1 MNNTK
6 PSPSDFIRSII
17 AEDLKVN
24 KNNGR
29 VHTRFPPEPNGYL
42 HIGHAK
48 SICLNFGI
56 ADENKG
62 ALCNLRFDDTNPS
75 KEEVEYVESIKE
87 DIKWLGFDW
96 GDRLFYASDYFEQL
110 YEYALQLIKDGKAY
124 VCDLSSQEIKEYRGT
139 LTEKGKESPYRNRS
153 VEENVELFKRMRA
166 GEFPDGSKVLRAKI
180 DMSSPNLNMRDP
192 VIYRI
197 LHTSHH
203 RTGDKWRI
211 YPMYD
216 FTHGL
221 SDSIEGITHSICTL
235 EFEDHRPLYDWFL
248 DELKVFHPQQIEFAR
263 LNLTYT
269 IMSKRNLLE
278 LVESGFVAGWDDP
291 RMPTIV
297 GLRRRG
303 FTPESIRNFCNR
315 IGVAKRDSTVGVA
328 LLEHSLREDL
338 NKSAPRVMCVLH
350 PLRVVIDNYPEGQTE
365 ELEAINNPE
374 DPDMGKREIPFSR
387 ILYIEKDDFR
397 EDPPKKFFR
406 LAPGREVRLR
416 YAYFIKCVSV
426 IKDEQTGEIT
436 ELHCT
441 YDPKTKGGDAP
452 DGRKVKATL
461 HWVSSEHSLN
471 AEVRLYD
478 HLFTKENPADNKDG
492 ADFKDFLNPNSLEIL
507 KSCRVE
513 PSLANAAPGDN
524 YQFERLG
531 YFSVDNVESTQ
542 DVLIFNRSVSLR
554 DTWAKIE
561 KSQKKDSKTG
571 KTDKKNH
578 EPKRDNLEGEK
589 RKDVIK
595 PPEEISIDDFS
606 KIDLKVAVIKEAGL
620 IDGSDKLIRVM
631 ADLGEGRLRQIFA
644 GIRSA
649 YPDPGKLIGKKVIV
663 VANLKPR
670 KMKFGISE
678 GMILSGGQIGNLS
691 VTTFDGEPLPGDSVS

>member
-1 MNNTK
+1 M
-6 PSPSDFIRSII
+6 
-17 AEDLKVN
+17 
-24 KNNGR
+24 
-29 VHTRFPPEPNGYL
+29 
-42 HIGHAK
+42 
-48 SICLNFGI
+48 
-56 ADENKG
+56 
-62 ALCNLRFDDTNPS
+62 
-75 KEEVEYVESIKE
+75 
-87 DIKWLGFDW
+87 
-96 GDRLFYASDYFEQL
+96 
-110 YEYALQLIKDGKAY
+110 
-124 VCDLSSQEIKEYRGT
+124 
-139 LTEKGKESPYRNRS
+139 
-153 VEENVELFKRMRA
+153 
-166 GEFPDGSKVLRAKI
+166 
-180 DMSSPNLNMRDP
+180 
-192 VIYRI
+192 
-197 LHTSHH
+197 
-203 RTGDKWRI
+203 
-211 YPMYD
+211 
-216 FTHGL
+216 
-221 SDSIEGITHSICTL
+221 
-235 EFEDHRPLYDWFL
+235 
-248 DELKVFHPQQIEFAR
+248 
-263 LNLTYT
+263 
-269 IMSKRNLLE
+269 
-278 LVESGFVAGWDDP
+278 VESGFVAGWDDP

-606 KIDLKVAVIKEAGL
+606 KIDLKVAIIKEAGF